1 MVLPGFAGGELWR
14 WRGSNAL
21 NRAALMGLRR
31 YSPAFSGHACPGCG
45 PVDRCVPRICTRGIS
60 GEPDVVRGRRAAGVL
75 RERQAPQ
82 RGELLERRQL
92 DDPTSRV
99 ATLD

>member
-21 NRAALMGLRR
+21 NRAAFMGLRR

-45 PVDRCVPRICTRGIS
+45 PVDRCVPRIL
-60 GEPDVVRGRRAAGVL
+60 PAAS
-75 RERQAPQ
+75 AAN
-82 RGELLERRQL
+82 
-92 DDPTSRV
+92 PTSSEAGALQAFYVSGKRLNV
-99 ATLD
+99 GNYLSADNSTTRSARPAA